1 MKQVNN
7 DIKSLYE
14 DLRDYSRQDLITLAK
29 YHDLPLTSNK
39 MRLAMEVAKAN
50 YITTKKANMK
60 SAVDIRQTTLD
71 RVHEANIN
79 VLKKAQQGIKEIIDM
94 EDKLFGEFSNKID
107 IIDNESNLMTEF
119 NISELGKCIDAT
131 WQKYNNLQTD
141 LSQVRRPV
149 LKGSPPP
156 GFPSLRPQPKQFPP
170 MPKRPQPQT
179 TPTTPP
185 TEPKQFPPIPK
196 RQIPQ
201 PKDTPTPTTEP
212 KQLPPPM
219 PKRPPHIAE
228 KHPFG
233 KEVIRREWVP
243 GVPGVPIPSVPS
255 EPLPSE
261 SDSPELVFPSVPSER
276 PGSSDPLFPKEQEQI
291 KCQTDE
297 ECQQKANLSLLGKEC
312 AGQKV
317 ICVTK
322 RDGTKA
328 CVYEPVQ
335 E

>member
-60 SAVDIRQTTLD
+60 SAVDDRKKTLE
-71 RVHEANIN
+71 RVHEENLD
-79 VLKKAQQGIKEIIDM
+79 VLRKAQRLIRDIIPI
-94 EDKLFGEFSNKID
+94 EDKLYREFLNKID
-107 IIDNESNLMTEF
+107 IIDNEANLMTEF
-119 NISELGKCIDAT
+119 NISELGKCISTT
-131 WQKYNNLQTD
+131 WQKYDNLQTD
-141 LSQVRRPV
+141 LSQVHRPV
-149 LKGSPPP
+149 LKDSPPP
-156 GFPSLRPQPKQFPP
+156 GFLSLRPQPKQFLP
-170 MPKRPQPQT
+170 M
-179 TPTTPP
+179 
-185 TEPKQFPPIPK
+185 PK

-201 PKDTPTPTTEP
+201 PQGTPTPTTEP
-212 KQLPPPM
+212 PTEPKKFPPTTEPKQQQPM
-219 PKRPPHIAE
+219 PKRQPHIAE

-233 KEVIRREWVP
+233 KEVIRREL
-243 GVPGVPIPSVPS
+243 VPGVPIFPSVPS

-261 SDSPELVFPSVPSER
+261 SYSPELLFPSVPSER

-297 ECQQKANLSLLGKEC
+297 ECQQKANLGLLGKEC

-322 RDGTKA
+322 RDGTQA